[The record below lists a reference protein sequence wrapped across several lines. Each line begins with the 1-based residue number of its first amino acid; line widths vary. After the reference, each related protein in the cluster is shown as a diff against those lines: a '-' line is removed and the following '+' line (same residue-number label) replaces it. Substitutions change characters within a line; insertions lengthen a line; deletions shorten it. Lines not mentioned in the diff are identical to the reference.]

1 MLRRGDQGCFFKWVA
16 KLPQSTLKPLNR
28 REWVHEVVVW
38 TQNYVRMI
46 GMMFLACLYEFDEH
60 HLRFKVYLIRT
71 CCFCVCV
78 KQTNTVTHM
87 GINQRLGT
95 PKIGDTTFQCHYIL
109 TNNGCKLQTC
119 LKLSTTLRF
128 LASYV
133 SHKCIFQAQKV
144 VLRHMKGLRRS
155 HGVAEH
161 ITRSVSVSSLHH
173 FFGSSI
179 WISLA

>member
-1 MLRRGDQGCFFKWVA
+1 MA
-16 KLPQSTLKPLNR
+16 KLPQLTLKPLNR
-28 REWVHEVVVW
+28 REWVHHVVIW
-38 TQNYVRMI
+38 TQIYVRMSD
-46 GMMFLACLYEFDEH
+46 MLLLACLYEFDEH
-60 HLRFKVYLIRT
+60 HVRFKVYLIRQ
-71 CCFCVCV
+71 CSFCVFV
-78 KQTNTVTHM
+78 QQTSTVTHM
-87 GINQRLGT
+87 GINMRLGT
-95 PKIGDTTFQCHYIL
+95 PKIGETTLQCKSIL
-109 TNNGCKLQTC
+109 MPNGSKLQPC

-161 ITRSVSVSSLHH
+161 ITRSVLVSSFHH
-173 FFGSSI
+173 CFGSSI